1 MHPLHQRF
9 IAVSLL
15 ASVAISSIAP
25 AAFAGRGN
33 DSYRKVRRSER
44 PNRIERVNVYPQRV
58 VQYRHRSSGG
68 GSTLAGFLGGVAVGA
83 IISSAAQSHASSH
96 TVYARQ
102 PAYCPPQP
110 AYCPPPPRCDADR
123 DRYSYEDPYCG
134 ERFSSLSLF
143 LSHARYHGDH
153 SLVVQVIDNR
163 DEDCVDVIR
172 YRGDHWVSC
181 DRNDRGGWDYGDD
194 DYDND

>member
-15 ASVAISSIAP
+15 ASVAISSFAP
-25 AAFAGRGN
+25 AAFAGHGN
-33 DSYRKVRRSER
+33 DSYRKHRRFER
-44 PNRIERVNVYPQRV
+44 PNRVVRVNAYPQRV
-58 VQYRHRSSGG
+58 VEYRHRSSGG

-102 PAYCPPQP
+102 PE
-110 AYCPPPPRCDADR
+110 YCPPPPRCEADR
-123 DRYSYEDPYCG
+123 ERYSYQDPYCH

-143 LSHARYHGDH
+143 LSHAGRHGDH
-153 SLVVQVIDNR
+153 TLVVQVIDNR

-172 YRGDHWVSC
+172 YRGDQWVSC
-181 DRNDRGGWDYGDD
+181 ERNDRGGWDYDDNDRRGWDD
-194 DYDND
+194 DND